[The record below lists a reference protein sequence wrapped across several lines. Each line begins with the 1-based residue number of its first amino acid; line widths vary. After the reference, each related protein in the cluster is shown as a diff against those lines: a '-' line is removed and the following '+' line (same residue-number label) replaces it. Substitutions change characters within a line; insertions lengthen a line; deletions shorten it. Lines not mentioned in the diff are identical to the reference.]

1 MIIMKNTQ
9 EEKMKIKHK
18 IVITLLSAVFI
29 LIANPLYSA
38 VATDTTAILVL
49 KEEIF
54 GKITIFD
61 EDKDLVVE
69 LTKQVGRNLE
79 LGLDEGEY
87 LIVNIPES
95 KPFKA
100 WITLEEGTRF
110 ELSVEDLTP
119 EAPETS
125 QEIKPDCESQSSTK
139 EPQFPKETL
148 LGDEGHSHFYG
159 EFGTKSTEVFD
170 EFAVL
175 VGGQLGWTFN
185 HAFSIGFAA
194 YARAEHENEY
204 GHGDWNWDWDRY
216 HDYEYRGP
224 AYGGITIAFIYPP
237 KNLIHFKVGA
247 LFGAGYSWDRHFYIF
262 EPGIDVVL
270 NISQVVRLQAGIS
283 YPLTDKADIGFDDIM
298 FNVSFRFGK

>member
-1 MIIMKNTQ
+1 
-9 EEKMKIKHK
+9 MKIKHT
-18 IVITLLSAVFI
+18 IAIILLSAVII
-29 LIANPLYSA
+29 LITKPLYSSA
-38 VATDTTAILVL
+38 ATDATAILVFN
-49 KEEIF
+49 EEIF

-69 LTKQVGRNLE
+69 LTKKVGRKFE

-110 ELSVEDLTP
+110 ELSAEDLKP
-119 EAPETS
+119 EEPETS
-125 QEIKPDCESQSSTK
+125 QEIKPDCEPQPSTQ
-139 EPQFPKETL
+139 EPQFQKETL
-148 LGDEGHSHFYG
+148 LGDEGHSFFYG
-159 EFGTKSTEVFD
+159 EFGTKTTDAFD
-170 EFAVL
+170 EFSVL
-175 VGGQLGWTFN
+175 VGGQLGWTFD

-204 GHGDWNWDWDRY
+204 GYGDWNWDCDGYRY
-216 HDYEYRGP
+216 YEYRGP
-224 AYGGITIAFIYPP
+224 AYGGFTFAFMYPP
-237 KNLIHFKVGA
+237 KSLIHFKVGA

-262 EPGIDVVL
+262 EPQVDVVL
-270 NISQVVRLQAGIS
+270 NISQIVRLQVGVS
-283 YPLTDKADIGFDDIM
+283 YPLTDRADTGLDDVL